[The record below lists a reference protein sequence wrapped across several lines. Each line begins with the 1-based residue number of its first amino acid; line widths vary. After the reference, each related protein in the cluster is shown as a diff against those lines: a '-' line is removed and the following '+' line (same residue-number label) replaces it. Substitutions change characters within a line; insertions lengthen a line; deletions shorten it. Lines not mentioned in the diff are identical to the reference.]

1 MINFDIIFEA
11 TQQQREAI
19 IPLKQ
24 KWISLIDINQMSPEK
39 LLELI
44 AEFGATLGLK
54 TLDDL
59 VTACNPNAGFL
70 DQEAHKLIWNIIE
83 TYRQRIGTNQA
94 EENIVSELGKN

>member
-24 KWISLIDINQMSPEK
+24 KWTSLLNINQMSPEN

-44 AEFGATLGLK
+44 EEFARTLNLK

-59 VTACNPNAGFL
+59 VTASNPNAGFL
-70 DQEAHKLIWNIIE
+70 DQEAYRMFWNILE
-83 TYRQRIGTNQA
+83 TYRQRLGTSEA
-94 EENIVSELGKN
+94 EQNIVQVLSRI